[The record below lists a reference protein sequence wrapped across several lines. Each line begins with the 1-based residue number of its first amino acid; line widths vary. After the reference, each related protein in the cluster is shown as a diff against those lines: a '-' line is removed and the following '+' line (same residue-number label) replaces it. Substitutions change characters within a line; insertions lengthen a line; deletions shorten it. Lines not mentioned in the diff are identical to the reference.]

1 MAILAQGT
9 EIFFI
14 DPKTPTKIVKV
25 TCPTNID
32 AGTPSVDEHDVTT
45 LCSNSKEKFL
55 GLTDWG
61 SLTLTLQY
69 DEADDSHWELELLAQ
84 ELPKQNIQFVIGQP
98 QPNKALDNQDQ
109 PSVLSGKFSLP
120 NTRGWREFT
129 GQVMSFSVPYNA
141 GEVLVADVQITVVS
155 REKPLR
161 AGRT

>member
-14 DPKTPTKIVKV
+14 DPKTPTKIVKI

-32 AGTPSVDEHDVTT
+32 PGTPNTDEHDVTT

-61 SLTLTLQY
+61 SLSLTLQY
-69 DEADDSHWELELLAQ
+69 DEADDSHWELEMLAH
-84 ELPKQNIQFVIGQP
+84 ELPKKIVQFVIGQP

-109 PSVLSGKFSLP
+109 PTVLRGKFSLP
-120 NTRGWREFT
+120 TTRGWREFE
-129 GQVMSFSVPYNA
+129 GQVMSFSTPYNA
-141 GEVLVADVQITVVS
+141 GEVLVADVQISVTTRKTPV
-155 REKPLR
+155 R
-161 AGRT
+161 AK

>member
-14 DPKTPTKIVKV
+14 DPNSSNKLVKI

-61 SLTLTLQY
+61 SLTLTLRY

-84 ELPKQNIQFVIGQP
+84 ELPKKNIKFVIGQP

-109 PSVLSGKFSLP
+109 PTVSVGEFSLP
-120 NTRGWREFT
+120 NARGWREFT

-141 GEVLVADVQITVVS
+141 GEVLVADVQVTVVS